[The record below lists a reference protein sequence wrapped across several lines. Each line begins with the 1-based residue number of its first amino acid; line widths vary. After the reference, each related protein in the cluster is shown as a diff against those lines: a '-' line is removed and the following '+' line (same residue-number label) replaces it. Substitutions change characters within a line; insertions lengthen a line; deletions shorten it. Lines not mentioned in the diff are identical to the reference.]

1 MEFLLQYLSMNLL
14 EVIKNIIKEKEVACV
29 RPTHVLIVKDLKW
42 RLQNRATIEY
52 ELKVLEEKGLIQI
65 GNTINDQY
73 IIIV

>member
-42 RLQNRATIEY
+42 RLKNCTTIDY
-52 ELKVLEEKGLIQI
+52 ELKELEEKGLIQI
-65 GNTINDQY
+65 GDTINDKY
-73 IIIV
+73 ITIL